1 MERMMEI
8 VFDLH
13 THSIVSGHAY
23 SSLEENI
30 REGVKKG
37 LKAYG
42 ISEHSYRMP
51 GSVTVDYFFNF
62 KVVPTEIDGMI
73 VLMGVEANILDF
85 DGGLDCT
92 ENMLRNMDFIIA
104 SLHTPIIDSRTR
116 EENTELLVKVME
128 NSFVKIIGH
137 PDDSRYPLDYEILCK
152 EAARTNTVL
161 ELNNSSLYPDSYRQ
175 NAQENVREMLKYC
188 MIYDTKIIVNSDAHF
203 STGIACFENALE
215 IIEEMNF
222 PKELVVNTSIDG
234 LKYVLND
241 TPRLRNLK
249 Y

>member
-1 MERMMEI
+1 MEL

-30 REGVKKG
+30 RSAIKKG

-62 KVVPTEIDGMI
+62 KVVPTKIENMI

-104 SLHTPIIDSRTR
+104 SLHTPIIDPASR
-116 EENTELLVKVME
+116 EENTELLVKVM
-128 NSFVKIIGH
+128 NNPYVKIIGH
-137 PDDSRYPLDYEILCK
+137 PDDSRYPLDYEVIAR
-152 EAARTNTVL
+152 EAAATKTVL
-161 ELNNSSLYPDSYRQ
+161 EVNNSSLMPNSYRQ
-175 NAQENVREMLKYC
+175 NAQENVRTLLTACEKHGAMV
-188 MIYDTKIIVNSDAHF
+188 IVNSDAHF
-203 STGIACFENALE
+203 STGVAEFSNALA
-215 IIEEMNF
+215 IIEELNF
-222 PKELVVNTSIDG
+222 PKELVVNSSIEG

-241 TPRLRNLK
+241 TSRLQGLE